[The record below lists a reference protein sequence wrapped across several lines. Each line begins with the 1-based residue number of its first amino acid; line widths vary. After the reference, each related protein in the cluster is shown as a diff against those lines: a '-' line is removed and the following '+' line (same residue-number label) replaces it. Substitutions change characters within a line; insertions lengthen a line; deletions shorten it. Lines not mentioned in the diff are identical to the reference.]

1 MYDYHR
7 LLGYV
12 KAVFS
17 VKMSVA
23 LKRQFQTK
31 HNTNMWAA
39 ILLPPQA
46 TIDGGVSIYEKRRK
60 ASFST
65 ANCILKYS
73 ICCDVEYS
81 NSTSICV
88 YIANNIMV

>member
-1 MYDYHR
+1 M
-7 LLGYV
+7 

-17 VKMSVA
+17 VKMAAAS
-23 LKRQFQTK
+23 KRQFQTK

-65 ANCILKYS
+65 ANCLVFLNIAFVVMSS
-73 ICCDVEYS
+73 IA
-81 NSTSICV
+81 
-88 YIANNIMV
+88 IAHLFVFT